1 MADAI
6 FKRRTKMEKNE
17 WFTGAERRVFL
28 DPKLIEFVQVDDE
41 VYSVGEAIEALK
53 KAGLA
58 NRNRTRRATT

>member
-1 MADAI
+1 
-6 FKRRTKMEKNE
+6 MEKNE